1 MEPLEA
7 IERLARAAR
16 EEIVPETD
24 VDIRRVLRA
33 ARPEPRLR
41 PESIR
46 LAPLAW
52 SAAFSAVAAVVM
64 LSFALHTSSPTTSV
78 DSISP
83 LFNAA
88 QVQMP

>member
-7 IERLARAAR
+7 IDRLARAAR
-16 EEIVPETD
+16 EEVVPETD
-24 VDIRRVLRA
+24 IDVRRVLRA
-33 ARPEPRLR
+33 VR
-41 PESIR
+41 PESSLRI
-46 LAPLAW
+46 APLAW
-52 SAAFSAVAAVVM
+52 SAAISAVAAVVM
-64 LSFALHTSSPTTSV
+64 LSFALHTSSSTTNV

>member
-16 EEIVPETD
+16 EEVVPETD
-24 VDIRRVLRA
+24 VDVRRVLRA
-33 ARPEPRLR
+33 ARPEPSLR
-41 PESIR
+41 I
-46 LAPLAW
+46 APLAW
-52 SAAFSAVAAVVM
+52 SAAISAVAAAIM
-64 LSFALHTSSPTTSV
+64 LSFALHTSGSTTSV

>member
-7 IERLARAAR
+7 IDRLARAAR
-16 EEIVPETD
+16 EEVVPETD
-24 VDIRRVLRA
+24 IDVRRVLRA
-33 ARPEPRLR
+33 VRPEPSLR
-41 PESIR
+41 I
-46 LAPLAW
+46 APLAW
-52 SAAFSAVAAVVM
+52 SAAISAVAAVVM
-64 LSFALHTSSPTTSV
+64 LSFALHTSSSTTSNV